1 VGVLKKEKLSL
12 EVVHSKLLDDFA
24 SLDKAHNALKMD
36 YTNLSKSSDQPQ
48 GEASKEKE
56 VEVSFST
63 NPCCDHDEE
72 IAALEKY

>member
-1 VGVLKKEKLSL
+1 
-12 EVVHSKLLDDFA
+12 
-24 SLDKAHNALKMD
+24 MD